1 MIEIGKALLLAV
13 KGASSTYKIHHEEEK
28 WVRSNAKNQK
38 AVTASDMTK
47 LKDQCDSI
55 ESDSMEKDVGELE
68 QAESK
73 RSGLIFLKGKAL
85 KRKCDESKDG
95 KLLEEHYSALA
106 EKKKRL

>member
-1 MIEIGKALLLAV
+1 
-13 KGASSTYKIHHEEEK
+13 
-28 WVRSNAKNQK
+28 
-38 AVTASDMTK
+38 MTK

-55 ESDSMEKDVGELE
+55 ESHRFHGKDVGECMEME